1 MKHKLNIII
10 TEVLFMKTR
19 LGVSTG
25 ILAAATFFLG
35 LFGGYTVSALL
46 VGYILLF
53 EQDSWL
59 KKTAV
64 KSIAIMLI
72 FSAAY
77 YIADLIPGLLD
88 MVSNLFSVFK
98 SHFYPNEV
106 HSFFSFV
113 KSGITL
119 LKEII
124 MIMLGFLALKQKTIN
139 MKSVDNLMD

>member
-1 MKHKLNIII
+1 
-10 TEVLFMKTR
+10 MKTR
-19 LGVSTG
+19 LGVSVG
-25 ILAAATFFLG
+25 VLASATFFLG
-35 LFGGYTVSALL
+35 LFGGYTVLALL

-64 KSIAIMLI
+64 KAVAILLI

-77 YIADLIPGLLD
+77 YIADLIPSLLN
-88 MVSNLFSVFK
+88 MVSNLFSIFK
-98 SHFYPNEV
+98 SSFYPSQI

-113 KSGITL
+113 KSIITL
-119 LKEII
+119 LKEIV

-139 MKSVDNLMD
+139 MKSVDKLMD

>member
-1 MKHKLNIII
+1 
-10 TEVLFMKTR
+10 MKTK

-25 ILAAATFFLG
+25 VLAAATFFLG
-35 LFGGYTVSALL
+35 LFGGYTAIILL

-53 EQDSWL
+53 EEDAWL

-64 KSIAIMLI
+64 KALAIMLI

-77 YIADLIPGLLD
+77 YIVDLIPGLLN
-88 MVSNLFSVFK
+88 MISNLFNVFK
-98 SHFYPNEV
+98 SNFYPSQL
-106 HSFFSFV
+106 HSFFSFL

-119 LKEII
+119 LKELL
-124 MIMLGFLALKQKTIN
+124 MIMLGFLALKQKTLN